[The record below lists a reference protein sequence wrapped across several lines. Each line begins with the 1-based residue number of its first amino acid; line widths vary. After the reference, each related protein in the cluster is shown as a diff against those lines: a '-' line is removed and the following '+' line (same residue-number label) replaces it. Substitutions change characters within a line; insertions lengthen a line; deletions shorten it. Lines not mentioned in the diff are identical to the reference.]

1 MGIIA
6 DGQPGRI
13 FGICVV
19 AIVLAGCGEGSSSSS
34 SDAATASASVSNSS
48 IASIP
53 PVGLVAL
60 SSSAYTVAP
69 SSSAVVTISRS
80 GPPAGS
86 VTVGYTTVDGTA
98 TSGTDYS
105 PTSGTVTWE
114 NGDSSGKTV
123 RVPVTSLASSKYFA
137 FALTSV
143 AGHASFGSPATAAVE
158 ISASAAS
165 SSSSGGSSSSGSSSG
180 SSSSGSS
187 SSGGASSGSSS
198 SGVTANTTTGTGS
211 IKWHPGHYM
220 ASYTVLG
227 PGETISTIQ
236 GELNDLANS
245 PPEIKGYRVLVA
257 WSAITD
263 TVQGSYNWAL
273 LDSIMSYMD
282 GIGKQLVLV
291 VLPGAF
297 STGNL
302 TSAPASWIGVPSYIL
317 NNPIYGPS
325 PFPGQYGWWGPGA
338 NEGNGPAVAAF
349 WRTPGEYGGGSASVM
364 TEYTN
369 TLTAIAARY
378 NNNPNFE
385 GIMYQE
391 DAWIS
396 SITMFA
402 GSDYN
407 SNNLISNLETSLA
420 ASVAN
425 FTTSNVIME
434 NTYMPPSDAAE
445 SFEAWMIANRVAPG
459 SADTVG
465 QTAFN
470 NGYQNTNLGLA
481 WGLQAYMGITTPGGT
496 YTGPNYRPRARAM
509 LDVEAQELIG
519 SYYKNW
525 TSPNAPLN
533 GTLAGSSMNGFTPL
547 DIIDAANT
555 TYGASH
561 LFWTHFFGTET
572 FGSPSFTVP
581 TQTAWSNLQNTLA
594 ANPLTNTA
602 YPANYP

>member
-1 MGIIA
+1 
-6 DGQPGRI
+6 
-13 FGICVV
+13 
-19 AIVLAGCGEGSSSSS
+19 
-34 SDAATASASVSNSS
+34 
-48 IASIP
+48 
-53 PVGLVAL
+53 
-60 SSSAYTVAP
+60 
-69 SSSAVVTISRS
+69 
-80 GPPAGS
+80 
-86 VTVGYTTVDGTA
+86 
-98 TSGTDYS
+98 
-105 PTSGTVTWE
+105 
-114 NGDSSGKTV
+114 
-123 RVPVTSLASSKYFA
+123 
-137 FALTSV
+137 
-143 AGHASFGSPATAAVE
+143 
-158 ISASAAS
+158 
-165 SSSSGGSSSSGSSSG
+165 
-180 SSSSGSS
+180 
-187 SSGGASSGSSS
+187 
-198 SGVTANTTTGTGS
+198 
-211 IKWHPGHYM
+211 
-220 ASYTVLG
+220 
-227 PGETISTIQ
+227 
-236 GELNDLANS
+236 LNDLANS
-245 PPEIKGYRVLVA
+245 PPEIKGYRVLVQ

-273 LDSIMSYMD
+273 LDSIMSYME

-291 VLPGAF
+291 VLPGSF

-338 NEGNGPAVAAF
+338 NAGNGPAVAAF

-369 TLTAIAARY
+369 TLAAIAARY

-385 GIMYQE
+385 AVMYQE
-391 DAWIS
+391 DAWVS
-396 SITMFA
+396 SVTEFA

-407 SNNLISNLETSLA
+407 TSNLISNLETSLA

-445 SFEAWMIANRVAPG
+445 NFEAWMIAHRVAPG

-465 QTAFN
+465 QTAFD

-496 YTGPNYRPRARAM
+496 YTGPDYRPKARAM

-525 TSPNAPLN
+525 TSPNATLN